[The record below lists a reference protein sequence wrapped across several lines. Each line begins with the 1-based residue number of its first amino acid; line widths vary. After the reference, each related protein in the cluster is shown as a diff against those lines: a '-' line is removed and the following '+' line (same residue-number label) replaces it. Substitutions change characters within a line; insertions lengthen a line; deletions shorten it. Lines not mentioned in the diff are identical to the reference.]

1 MYICGGLLKSKPPL
15 IMNKIF
21 VCLFLIFSFQ
31 AKSQNL
37 VLNPS
42 FEDTIAC
49 PTTTAIPMQCEY
61 WYTANI
67 GSPDYFSEQPDIF
80 CGTSPVPLSN
90 VGYQYARTG
99 VAYVGLAPFF
109 TTIFPSYVD
118 RREYIGGIL
127 SDTLKQ
133 GHEYCVSFYVSV
145 ADEMKYVIDG
155 MGLYL
160 SVDSAVDYTIN
171 TNLSFMPQIENPAG
185 NIIYDTLNW
194 VQISGTY
201 VATGGEKYLTI
212 GNFKDDANTMIDST
226 SSTGN
231 SAYYFIDDVSVIDC
245 TVGINEVN
253 DNKDIG
259 RLYPNPAHTV
269 VYYEDNLNDIEKGII
284 QLQDISGR
292 NLKEYN
298 LKSGVNRITIPV
310 SDLAK
315 GMYMVKIKIT
325 NRDEKMIKL
334 AVK

>member
-1 MYICGGLLKSKPPL
+1 MR
-15 IMNKIF
+15 KIF
-21 VCLFLIFSFQ
+21 IVIFLFLVSKTN
-31 AKSQNL
+31 AQNL

-49 PTTTAIPMQCEY
+49 TGTYAMQCKY
-61 WYTANI
+61 WYWATY

-90 VGYQYARTG
+90 VGFQYARTG
-99 VAYVGLAPFF
+99 IAYVGLAPFF
-109 TTIFPSYVD
+109 TTIFPSYVN

-133 GHEYCVSFYVSV
+133 GHEYCISFYVSV
-145 ADEMKYVIDG
+145 ADGMKYVIDG

-171 TNLSFMPQIENPAG
+171 TNLSFIPQISNPSG

-201 VATGGEKYLTI
+201 IANGGEKYLTI

-226 SSTGN
+226 SSTAN

-253 DNKDIG
+253 DNKDVG
-259 RLYPNPAHTV
+259 RLYPNPANTV
-269 VYYEDNLNDIEKGII
+269 VYYENVLGEDE
-284 QLQDISGR
+284 SGKVK
-292 NLKEYN
+292 LMDMLGKEIKEYKLTKGSN
-298 LKSGVNRITIPV
+298 LISIPV
-310 SDLAK
+310 SELSK
-315 GMYMVKIKIT
+315 GVYMVKVEIT
-325 NRDEKMIKL
+325 ERNSEMIKL
-334 AVK
+334 VVN

>member
-1 MYICGGLLKSKPPL
+1 MQKLTIYL
-15 IMNKIF
+15 
-21 VCLFLIFSFQ
+21 CLFLSLKVS
-31 AKSQNL
+31 AQNL

-80 CGTSPVPLSN
+80 CSTSYVPLN
-90 VGYQYARTG
+90 QVGFQYARTG
-99 VAYVGLAPFF
+99 IAYVGLGPFVS
-109 TTIFPSYVD
+109 TTFPSFAN

-133 GHEYCVSFYVSV
+133 GHEYCVSFYVSI
-145 ADEMKYVIDG
+145 AEEFKYVVDG
-155 MGLYL
+155 IGLYL

-171 TNLSFMPQIENPAG
+171 TNLSFVPQISNPAG

-201 VATGGEKYLTI
+201 IANGGEKYFTI
-212 GNFKDDANTMIDST
+212 GNFKDDANTMIDSVNL
-226 SSTGN
+226 SVPLGAHE
-231 SAYYFIDDVSVIDC
+231 AYFFIDDVSVIDC
-245 TVGINEVN
+245 TVGIKEVN
-253 DNKDIG
+253 DNLSSGK
-259 RLYPNPAHTV
+259 LYPNPARTV

-298 LKSGVNRITIPV
+298 LKSGVNRITISV

-315 GMYMVKIKIT
+315 GIYMVKIKI
-325 NRDEKMIKL
+325 NGRADENKKL
-334 AVK
+334 LIQ

>member
-1 MYICGGLLKSKPPL
+1 MLNLQGGLKASANLFNMKKL
-15 IMNKIF
+15 TIYL
-21 VCLFLIFSFQ
+21 CLFLSLK
-31 AKSQNL
+31 ANSQNL

-49 PTTTAIPMQCEY
+49 LPSTYVLPCRF
-61 WYTANI
+61 WYTASNNT
-67 GSPDYFSEQPDIF
+67 PDYFSVQPDYNCMIPAPQ
-80 CGTSPVPLSN
+80 GTI
-90 VGYQYARTG
+90 GYQYARTG
-99 VAYVGLAPFF
+99 IAYVGLFTFFNPPFNNQ
-109 TTIFPSYVD
+109 
-118 RREYIGGIL
+118 REYIEGIL
-127 SDTLKQ
+127 SDTLKH

-145 ADEMKYVIDG
+145 AEELKYVTDG
-155 MGLYL
+155 IGLYF

-171 TNLSFMPQIENPAG
+171 TNLPFIPQISNPSG

-201 VATGGEKYLTI
+201 IATGGEKYLTI
-212 GNFKDDANTMIDST
+212 GNFKDDANTMIDSIN
-226 SSTGN
+226 N
-231 SAYYFIDDVSVIDC
+231 SVPQSQYESYLFIDDVSVIDC

-253 DNKDIG
+253 DNLSSGKF
-259 RLYPNPAHTV
+259 YPNPARTV

-315 GMYMVKIKIT
+315 GLYMVKIKI
-325 NRDEKMIKL
+325 NGRADENKKL
-334 AVK
+334 LIQ

>member
-1 MYICGGLLKSKPPL
+1 MKKLAIYYL
-15 IMNKIF
+15 
-21 VCLFLIFSFQ
+21 CLFLSLKVS
-31 AKSQNL
+31 AQNL

-49 PTTTAIPMQCEY
+49 TGTYAMQCKY
-61 WYTANI
+61 WYWATY

-90 VGYQYARTG
+90 VGFQYARTG
-99 VAYVGLAPFF
+99 IAYVGLAPFF
-109 TTIFPSYVD
+109 TTIFPSYVN

-133 GHEYCVSFYVSV
+133 GHEYCISFYVSV
-145 ADEMKYVIDG
+145 ADGMKYVIDG

-171 TNLSFMPQIENPAG
+171 TNLSFIPQISNPSG

-201 VATGGEKYLTI
+201 IANGGEKYLTI
-212 GNFKDDANTMIDST
+212 GNFKDDANTAIDST
-226 SSTGN
+226 SASLIE
-231 SAYYFIDDVSVIDC
+231 SYFFIDDVSVIDC

-253 DNKDIG
+253 GNLSSGK
-259 RLYPNPAHTV
+259 LYPNPANTV
-269 VYYEDNLNDIEKGII
+269 VYYENELAADE
-284 QLQDISGR
+284 SGKIK
-292 NLKEYN
+292 LMDMLGKEIKEYN
-298 LKSGVNRITIPV
+298 LTKGSNFVSIPV

-315 GMYMVKIKIT
+315 GIYLVKIKIAG
-325 NRDEKMIKL
+325 RSDKMIKL

>member
-1 MYICGGLLKSKPPL
+1 
-15 IMNKIF
+15 MNKVLIS
-21 VCLFLIFSFQ
+21 LFLFLSLK
-31 AKSQNL
+31 ANAQNL

-49 PTTTAIPMQCEY
+49 TGTYAMQCKY
-61 WYTANI
+61 WYWATY

-80 CGTSPVPLSN
+80 CGTSSVPQSG

-99 VAYVGLAPFF
+99 IAYVGLA
-109 TTIFPSYVD
+109 TLMQPSNPNYLN
-118 RREYIGGIL
+118 RREYIGGEL

-145 ADEMKYVIDG
+145 AEELKYVTDG
-155 MGLYL
+155 IGLYL

-171 TNLSFMPQIENPAG
+171 TNLSFVPQISNPAG

-201 VATGGEKYLTI
+201 IANGGEKYLTI
-212 GNFKDDANTMIDST
+212 GNFKDDANTAIDST
-226 SSTGN
+226 SASLIE
-231 SAYYFIDDVSVIDC
+231 SYFFIDDVSVIDC

-253 DNKDIG
+253 GNLSSGK
-259 RLYPNPAHTV
+259 LYPNPANTV
-269 VYYEDNLNDIEKGII
+269 VYYENELAADE
-284 QLQDISGR
+284 SGKIK
-292 NLKEYN
+292 LMDMLGKEIKEYN
-298 LKSGVNRITIPV
+298 LTKGSNFVSIPV

-315 GMYMVKIKIT
+315 GIYLVKIKIAG
-325 NRDEKMIKL
+325 RSDKMIKL

>member
-1 MYICGGLLKSKPPL
+1 MR
-15 IMNKIF
+15 KIF
-21 VCLFLIFSFQ
+21 IVIFLYLVSN
-31 AKSQNL
+31 ANAQNL

-49 PTTTAIPMQCEY
+49 LPSTYVMPCRF
-61 WYTANI
+61 WYTASNNT
-67 GSPDYFSEQPDIF
+67 PDYFSEQPDFNCMIPAPQ
-80 CGTSPVPLSN
+80 GT

-99 VAYVGLAPFF
+99 IAYVGLFTFFNPPFNNQ
-109 TTIFPSYVD
+109 
-118 RREYIGGIL
+118 REYIGGIL

-145 ADEMKYVIDG
+145 AEEFKYVVDG
-155 MGLYL
+155 IGLYL

-171 TNLSFMPQIENPAG
+171 TNLSFIPQISNPSG

-201 VATGGEKYLTI
+201 IANGGEKYLTI
-212 GNFKDDANTMIDST
+212 GNFKDDANTMIDSV
-226 SSTGN
+226 N
-231 SAYYFIDDVSVIDC
+231 FNAPLSAYSAYVFIDDVSVIDC

-259 RLYPNPAHTV
+259 RLYPNPANTV
-269 VYYEDNLNDIEKGII
+269 VYYQDNLGENENGII
-284 QLQDISGR
+284 TLLDMLGKELKGYKLTKGNNLIS
-292 NLKEYN
+292 
-298 LKSGVNRITIPV
+298 IPV

-315 GMYMVKIKIT
+315 GMYMVKIRIT
-325 NRDEKMIKL
+325 NRDDKMIKL

>member
-1 MYICGGLLKSKPPL
+1 MKKFI
-15 IMNKIF
+15 
-21 VCLFLIFSFQ
+21 VCLCLFFLSK
-31 AKSQNL
+31 ADAQNL

-90 VGYQYARTG
+90 AGFQYARTG
-99 VAYVGLAPFF
+99 VAYVGLAPFVS
-109 TTIFPSYVD
+109 TTFPSFAN

-145 ADEMKYVIDG
+145 AEKLKYVVDG
-155 MGLYL
+155 IGLFL
-160 SVDSAVDYTIN
+160 STDSAVDYTIN
-171 TNLSFMPQIENPAG
+171 TNLSFVPQISNPSG

-194 VQISGTY
+194 MQISGTY
-201 VATGGEKYLTI
+201 IANGGEKYFTI
-212 GNFKDDANTMIDST
+212 GNFNDDTNTLVDST
-226 SSTGN
+226 SGTIMG
-231 SAYYFIDDVSVIDC
+231 AYFFIDDVSVIDC

-259 RLYPNPAHTV
+259 KLYPNPAHTV

-315 GMYMVKIKIT
+315 GMYMAKIKI
-325 NRDEKMIKL
+325 NGRADENKKL
-334 AVK
+334 LIQ